1 MHASQ
6 GPAQAPGSPDSAP
19 NRRLHYRHQIQSLVY
34 VNMEQGNGA
43 IIRNLSQDGAAIQA
57 VAPLQRDQV
66 LRVRFDLLSPK
77 TRVDVNAQVTWC
89 NQAGQAGLRFID
101 MASQMRRQLNDW
113 IFFNILRRI
122 EQLFPAMLWPREGA
136 DLVLST
142 LGRSPIRLPNTAPAA
157 SVPSLAVSLWNFW
170 KQPLSARAV
179 ARLMDALVLFSAVM
193 MFLFF
198 FLMVAQSLPSW
209 PITVG
214 LAIGVCGFFAA
225 LYHYLFA
232 AVGCGTAGIRWAK
245 LAIEEDQSATLV
257 NESETRFR

>member
-1 MHASQ
+1 MQGSQ
-6 GPAQAPGSPDSAP
+6 GSAAVPGSPDARP
-19 NRRLHYRHQIQSLVY
+19 NRRVHYRHQIQSLVY
-34 VNMEQGNGA
+34 VNMDQGNGA

-57 VAPLQRDQV
+57 VATLQQDQV
-66 LRVRFDLLSPK
+66 FRVRFDLLSPK

-89 NQAGQAGLRFID
+89 SKSGQAGLRFVD
-101 MASQMRRQLNDW
+101 MAAQTRRQLNDW
-113 IFFNILRRI
+113 IFLNVLRRI
-122 EQLFPAMLWPREGA
+122 EQLFPAMLWPRDGA

-142 LGRSPIRLPNTAPAA
+142 LGRPPIRLPQNVTP
-157 SVPSLAVSLWNFW
+157 VPSEATGYWLLHFW
-170 KQPLSARAV
+170 KQPLSARNM
-179 ARLMDALVLFSAVM
+179 ARLMDGLVLFSAVM
-193 MFLFF
+193 MFLLV

-245 LAIEEDQSATLV
+245 LAIEEDEVGLLV
-257 NESETRFR
+257 SDSETRFR

>member
-1 MHASQ
+1 M
-6 GPAQAPGSPDSAP
+6 D
-19 NRRLHYRHQIQSLVY
+19 
-34 VNMEQGNGA
+34 QGNGA

-57 VAPLQRDQV
+57 VAALQQGEK

-77 TRVDVNAQVTWC
+77 TRVDVNAEVTWC
-89 NQAGQAGLRFID
+89 GQSGQAGLRFVD
-101 MASQMRRQLNDW
+101 MAAQTRRQLNDW
-113 IFFNILRRI
+113 MFLNILRRI
-122 EQLFPAMLWPREGA
+122 EQLFPAMLWPRDGG

-142 LGRSPIRLPNTAPAA
+142 LGRAPIRLPQNAAAAPSEATGYW
-157 SVPSLAVSLWNFW
+157 LLNFW
-170 KQPLSARAV
+170 KQPLSARSL
-179 ARLMDALVLFSAVM
+179 ARLMDGLVLFSAVM
-193 MFLFF
+193 MFLLV

-245 LAIEEDQSATLV
+245 LAIEEDVAGMLV
-257 NESETRFR
+257 SDAETRFR